1 MTDASITATV
11 SEARIANVKSHG
23 GDSHHV
29 VPISYEITADGK
41 PEFVI
46 PLGTP
51 KDIAGSVLC
60 RGKQFAAK
68 EATVSR
74 LRAKLAAKGRKCG
87 VD

>member
-1 MTDASITATV
+1 MTDGSITGTV
-11 SEARIANVKSHG
+11 AEARVAHVKSHG
-23 GDSHHV
+23 GDSQHV

-60 RGKQFAAK
+60 RGKLFATK

-74 LRAKLAAKGRKCG
+74 LRAKLAARGGAGGK
-87 VD
+87 